1 MEKNNN
7 EENSIQKNDGENEQR
22 NSVRGEVLGSAL
34 LMIGSLIPGVRSL
47 SVISSWLTGLSSH
60 FGTDPLIKQIENL
73 VNQRLTENAVNQAQ
87 AQLNGLARNIQEYER
102 ALERWKANKN
112 PSTVG
117 AVVSYYRILVTHFNT
132 TLAAFKQQNM
142 DVTLLPMYA
151 QAACSHLLFLR
162 EASIYGPEWRLASD
176 TSNRGMDPSEV
187 DYYYQEQMKHT
198 NEHIDYCVSIY
209 KKGLDQL
216 RGQHGV
222 SVNRWI
228 EFNQLRRNLTISVL
242 DLLPLF
248 STFDLKKYPTTVSS
262 QLTREVYTDP
272 YLDLNSRN
280 NATGLSFGVMESVLR
295 VPHLSD
301 ILQNF
306 TVFTDEYTQQRG
318 RYWSGHRMNSRLIG
332 SSADSN
338 QNLGIVGTTEQSR
351 VFTIA
356 QNNLIQVRQN
366 HFYNERRTTGGITQP
381 GRTFSYRGISGVSF
395 LQSNSARPIY
405 REAANQ
411 VDDSLNQLPPTN
423 INATTTTYSHKVSNI
438 RFVRS
443 PDASTQT
450 NNFSRLPLFCWVHAS
465 LAPENIVFNNAITQL
480 SIAKMNQ
487 LDAGATMVENPGF
500 CGGDIVRR
508 ETNGGFGRF
517 TVNNNTGGSLSYRVR
532 IRYASTSPVRFH
544 INLGGNV
551 NQADFP
557 ATMSRGS
564 NLTHST
570 FETRSY
576 TTPYTMREGI
586 QDLQVST
593 MNALSINSVYI
604 DKIEIVP
611 VALGVA
617 IMEEKEE

>member
-1 MEKNNN
+1 METNNK
-7 EENSIQKNDGENEQR
+7 EENSIQKNEQR

-34 LMIGSLIPGVRSL
+34 LMIGSLLPGVGSLFTITNWLTSL
-47 SVISSWLTGLSSH
+47 SSR

-102 ALERWKANKN
+102 ALKRWEDNKN
-112 PSTVG
+112 PDTVSG
-117 AVVSYYRILVTHFNT
+117 VVTFYRILITNFNN

-142 DVTLLPMYA
+142 DVMLLPMYA
-151 QAACSHLLFLR
+151 QAACCHLLFLR
-162 EASIYGPEWRLASD
+162 EASIYGPEWRLQLGSN
-176 TSNRGMDPSEV
+176 NRGMDPSEV
-187 DYYYQEQMKHT
+187 EYYYKEQMKYT
-198 NEHIDYCVSIY
+198 NEHADYCVGIY

-216 RGQHGV
+216 RGQSGT
-222 SVNRWI
+222 SENRWI

-248 STFDLKKYPTTVSS
+248 STFDFKKYPEAVSS

-301 ILQNF
+301 ILQSF
-306 TVFTDEYTQQRG
+306 TVFTDEYTQQHG
-318 RYWSGHRMNSRLIG
+318 RYWSGHRMASRLIG
-332 SSADSN
+332 SSAESN
-338 QNLGIVGTTEQSR
+338 QTLGIIGTTEQSK
-351 VFTIA
+351 VFNIL

-366 HFYNERRTTGGITQP
+366 HFYNERRTAGGITQP

-395 LQSNSARPIY
+395 LQSNSSRPIY

-411 VDDSLNQLPPTN
+411 VDDSFNQLPPTN
-423 INATTTTYSHKVSNI
+423 INTATTTYSHKVSDI

-443 PDASTQT
+443 PDASIQT
-450 NNFSRLPLFCWVHAS
+450 NNFSRIPIFGWVHAS
-465 LAPENIVFNNAITQL
+465 LTPENIINNNMITQL

-487 LDAGATMVENPGF
+487 LGSGAILVENPGF

-508 ETNGGFGRF
+508 ETNGSFGRF
-517 TVNNNTGGSLSYRVR
+517 TVNNNTGNSFNYRVR
-532 IRYASTSPVRFH
+532 IRYASTSPVRFQ

-551 NQADFP
+551 NQGDFP

-570 FETRSY
+570 FETHSY
-576 TTPYTMREGI
+576 TTPYTMKEGI

-593 MNALSINSVYI
+593 MDVPSINSVYI

-611 VALGVA
+611 VTLGVP
-617 IMEEKEE
+617 ILEVK

>member
-1 MEKNNN
+1 METNNK
-7 EENSIQKNDGENEQR
+7 EENSIQKNEQR

-47 SVISSWLTGLSSH
+47 SAVTSWLTGLSSH

-73 VNQRLTENAVNQAQ
+73 VNQRLTENTVNQAQ

-102 ALERWKANKN
+102 ALKRWEDNKN
-112 PSTVG
+112 PDTVSG
-117 AVVSYYRILVTHFNT
+117 VVIFYRILVTNFNN

-142 DVTLLPMYA
+142 DVTLLPMYT
-151 QAACSHLLFLR
+151 QAACCHLLFLR
-162 EASIYGPEWRLASD
+162 EASIYGPEWRLQLGSN
-176 TSNRGMDPSEV
+176 NRGMDPSEV
-187 DYYYQEQMKHT
+187 EYYYKEQMKYT
-198 NEHIDYCVSIY
+198 NEHADYCVGIY

-216 RGQHGV
+216 RGQSGT
-222 SVNRWI
+222 SENRWI

-248 STFDLKKYPTTVSS
+248 STFDFKKYPEAVSS

-301 ILQNF
+301 ILQSF
-306 TVFTDEYTQQRG
+306 TVFTDEYTQQHG
-318 RYWSGHRMNSRLIG
+318 RYWSGHRMASRLIG
-332 SSADSN
+332 SSAESN
-338 QNLGIVGTTEQSR
+338 QTLGIIGTTEQSK
-351 VFTIA
+351 VFNIL

-366 HFYNERRTTGGITQP
+366 HFYNERRTAGGITQP

-395 LQSNSARPIY
+395 LQSNSSRPIY

-411 VDDSLNQLPPTN
+411 VDDSFNQLPPTN
-423 INATTTTYSHKVSNI
+423 INTATTTYSHKVSDI

-443 PDASTQT
+443 PDASIQT
-450 NNFSRLPLFCWVHAS
+450 NNFSRIPIFGWVHAS
-465 LAPENIVFNNAITQL
+465 LTPENIINNNMITQL

-487 LDAGATMVENPGF
+487 LGSGAILVENPGF

-508 ETNGGFGRF
+508 ETNGSFGRF
-517 TVNNNTGGSLSYRVR
+517 TVNNNTGNSFNYRVR
-532 IRYASTSPVRFH
+532 IRYASTSPVRFQ

-551 NQADFP
+551 NQGDFP

-570 FETRSY
+570 FETHSY
-576 TTPYTMREGI
+576 TTPYTMKEGI

-593 MNALSINSVYI
+593 MDVPSINSVYI

-611 VALGVA
+611 VTLGVPILEA
-617 IMEEKEE
+617 K